1 MIDWLIVHPIYLWS
15 FTCSG
20 SWHHS
25 FNDIFSEIQTFW
37 WYVRSTLVSSL
48 SLFPSDYCASLIYAR
63 LIHSTVYVSTWLSE
77 LVCRLSFRIH
87 THVFS
92 SSVFVVQ
99 PSQPFVAT
107 GQAIAYSAFSKR
119 ILVAIVIPW
128 LFHICSEDA
137 TTLWAFPN
145 LALISLRVAFS
156 VINHPRYGNV
166 STCSVREPLVKQ
178 LYVSFQ
184 AHCFCF
190 INIYLKV
197 ILLKL
202 FTRLIRS
209 YNSSGVSASRITSSA
224 YLKFLI
230 LLPPILYI
238 FILRSLLKLSL
249 LSFLSVCWKGMA
261 TEHIPV
267 ERLF

>member
-92 SSVFVVQ
+92 SYVFVVQ

-107 GQAIAYSAFSKR
+107 GQAIVLSASESWLQLLYHGFSIFVLKMQ
-119 ILVAIVIPW
+119 P
-128 LFHICSEDA
+128 HSE
-137 TTLWAFPN
+137 LSP
-145 LALISLRVAFS
+145 
-156 VINHPRYGNV
+156 
-166 STCSVREPLVKQ
+166 
-178 LYVSFQ
+178 
-184 AHCFCF
+184 
-190 INIYLKV
+190 
-197 ILLKL
+197 ILLW
-202 FTRLIRS
+202 
-209 YNSSGVSASRITSSA
+209 
-224 YLKFLI
+224 FLC
-230 LLPPILYI
+230 
-238 FILRSLLKLSL
+238 
-249 LSFLSVCWKGMA
+249 V
-261 TEHIPV
+261 
-267 ERLF
+267 